1 MSTQNSPSATQTQS
15 IAEEAYIYGFPL
27 VAEYVTIFE
36 FSVDEKNPQYKGPF
50 NAVLN
55 VARVFTPA
63 DTAFVTPNSDTPYTF
78 ISFDLRAEPMVMT
91 IPPIDK
97 KRYFVFQM
105 LDLYTF
111 NFDYIGTRATGNG
124 GGNFLIV
131 GPGWKGE
138 IPKGITK
145 VLQAETQMVNAI
157 GRTQLFNLADLDNV
171 KAVQAQYRVQ
181 QLSEFIGKPAP
192 PAVPAPKWVKP
203 VLPAAMKTSLEF
215 FNVLNFVLQFCP
227 APPSE
232 AALRSKFA
240 QIGIVPKK
248 VFDADA
254 LSPEAKTAFQAG
266 MASGQKRID
275 ARRAATHGKMDDLFG
290 SRAFLKDDWVARAT
304 GTQMGI
310 GANSRE
316 EALYPIYEKDSSGQ
330 LLDGSKAHYSLRFA
344 KGEFPPVDAFWSL
357 TMYSVPQQLLVRN
370 AINRYLIN
378 SPMLPDLTLDPAG
391 GLTIYIQT
399 EAPGGD
405 KHANW
410 LPAPDGPFML
420 AMRYYLPKPAL
431 LRGEWKTPAVE
442 RVK

>member
-1 MSTQNSPSATQTQS
+1 
-15 IAEEAYIYGFPL
+15 
-27 VAEYVTIFE
+27 
-36 FSVDEKNPQYKGPF
+36 
-50 NAVLN
+50 
-55 VARVFTPA
+55 
-63 DTAFVTPNSDTPYTF
+63 
-78 ISFDLRAEPMVMT
+78 
-91 IPPIDK
+91 
-97 KRYFVFQM
+97 
-105 LDLYTF
+105 
-111 NFDYIGTRATGNG
+111 
-124 GGNFLIV
+124 
-131 GPGWKGE
+131 
-138 IPKGITK
+138 
-145 VLQAETQMVNAI
+145 
-157 GRTQLFNLADLDNV
+157 
-171 KAVQAQYRVQ
+171 
-181 QLSEFIGKPAP
+181 
-192 PAVPAPKWVKP
+192 
-203 VLPAAMKTSLEF
+203 MKTSLEF